1 MERLQISGSSF
12 KSVLDSLYDGVYVL
26 NRDRKIVYWNQSAER
41 LTGYRSEEVLGHC
54 CSDNILVH
62 VDRTGNSLCQDGCP
76 MAAALEDGVPRE
88 MEVYLH
94 HKLGHRVPVLVR
106 TTALFDDSGRIV
118 GAAQIF
124 SDNSRYRHIAEENQR
139 LRDLAL
145 IDELTQVGNRRFG
158 ETRLEEMAGDARRYG
173 GTFGVVFVDVDLFK
187 ECNDRFGHD
196 VGDLVLRMVA
206 QTLRNS
212 LRSSDFVCRWGG
224 EEFLCIIKNVGV
236 AELSAIA
243 EKFRVLVQESMLQ
256 TDGETIRVTVSVG
269 GSLARD
275 SESWT
280 RLVTRAD
287 RAMYESKRGGRNRV
301 TILPASGATVP
312 AEPSAG

>member
-1 MERLQISGSSF
+1 MERLQISGNSY
-12 KSVLDSLYDGVYVL
+12 KSVLDCLYDGVYVL
-26 NRDRKIVYWNQSAER
+26 DRERKIVYWNKSAER

-54 CSDNILVH
+54 CSDSILVH
-62 VDRTGNSLCQDGCP
+62 VDHGGNSLCQNGCP
-76 MAAALEDGVPRE
+76 MAVALDDGIPRE

-94 HKLGHRVPVLVR
+94 HKHGHRVPVLVR
-106 TTALFDDSGRIV
+106 TTALFDDSNRIV

-124 SDNSRYRHIAEENQR
+124 SDNSRYRHIAEENHR

-158 ETRLEEMAGDARRYG
+158 ETRLREMAADARRYG
-173 GTFGVVFVDVDLFK
+173 WTFGVIFVDVDLFK

-224 EEFLCIIKNVGV
+224 EEFLCMIRNVGG
-236 AELSAIA
+236 AELTAIA
-243 EKFRVLVQESMLQ
+243 EKFRILVQESMLH
-256 TDGETIRVTVSVG
+256 TEAATVRVTVSVG
-269 GSLARD
+269 GTLAGD
-275 SESWT
+275 SESWP
-280 RLVTRAD
+280 RFVARAD
-287 RAMYESKRGGRNRV
+287 QAMYESKRSGRNCV
-301 TILPASGATVP
+301 TILPPEATIS

>member
-26 NRDRKIVYWNQSAER
+26 NREKKIVYWNQSAER
-41 LTGYRSEEVLGHC
+41 LTGFRSEEVLGHC

-62 VDRTGNSLCQDGCP
+62 VDAAGNSMCLNGCP
-76 MAAALEDGVPRE
+76 MAATLEDGIPRE

-106 TTALFDDSGRIV
+106 TTALFDESNQIV
-118 GAAQIF
+118 GTAEIF
-124 SDNSRYRHIAEENQR
+124 SDSSRYRQIAEENQR

-158 ETRLEEMAGDARRYG
+158 EARLVEMAGDARRYG
-173 GTFGVVFVDVDLFK
+173 WTFGVVFVDVDLFK
-187 ECNDRFGHD
+187 ECNDQFGHD

-236 AELSAIA
+236 AELSSIA

-280 RLVTRAD
+280 RLVARAD
-287 RAMYESKRGGRNRV
+287 QAMYESKRSGRNRV
-301 TILPASGATVP
+301 TILPPSGTTIA